1 MVIFVTSIRP
11 RLLLVLSA
19 VLVPSLAT
27 LAGET
32 AVPLQCQNVRLNAP
46 LGPDQE
52 VPGFQVALDG
62 TERVLFLSDVVL
74 DEEFDALTV
83 PQDGNAPPTL
93 FDIDRIP
100 GRFLNGFPQLA
111 VPTSR
116 AVIVGDFETLDQDE
130 IFSVGTATG
139 GGPLTKL
146 NPSMV
151 AEGDVRAFAISPDGT
166 TVVYAADQE
175 IDQKIELYR
184 VDVNGGNVIK
194 LSDPTDSGADV
205 DRRFRV
211 SSDSRFAVFRA
222 RNSAFRNNLFSADL
236 TTGNRVQLNANP
248 DNRGSA
254 SSDFQISPDGA
265 TVVYRADQ
273 ESNLLEL
280 FAVPTAGGAAVKIS
294 GPEVTNSVQD
304 PVISA
309 DSSRVVY
316 LEPITQNLYSVPLAG
331 GMPINLTESNS
342 PDSVREFV
350 LSGDRV
356 IYEAF
361 LDGSQRIFTVPIA
374 GGTLLQ
380 LSGDPAAIGT
390 TDEFVVSPDSQQIA
404 YAAVSTGAVGPGF
417 RVVRAVSIDG
427 SNDRPITGQGV
438 PGGDIRT
445 FEITPDNQQL
455 VFSGDFLI
463 DGQRELFAV
472 SLNVPGPVR
481 RINSP
486 LPDGAAIGASFN
498 DDFQQTLDGMRVVYL
513 ADQNTQGVKE
523 LFSADIRCDDLFA
536 DGFE

>member
-1 MVIFVTSIRP
+1 MTFIRP
-11 RLLLVLSA
+11 RLFLALSA
-19 VLVPSLAT
+19 LFVPYSAA

-83 PQDGNAPPTL
+83 PQDGSAPPTL

-100 GRFLNGFPQLA
+100 GRFLNGLPKLA
-111 VPTSR
+111 IPTSR
-116 AVIVGDFETLDQDE
+116 VVIVGDFETLDQDE
-130 IFSVGTATG
+130 IFSVSTATG
-139 GGPLTKL
+139 GGPLTRL

-151 AEGDVRAFAISPDGT
+151 EGGDIRAFAISPDGT
-166 TVVYAADQE
+166 TVAYAADQE
-175 IDQKIELYR
+175 VDQKIELYR
-184 VDVNGGNVIK
+184 VDIDGGNVTK
-194 LSDPTDSGADV
+194 LSDPADASADV
-205 DRRFRV
+205 DRRFEI
-211 SSDSRFAVFRA
+211 SSDSRYVVFRVDGT
-222 RNSAFRNNLFSADL
+222 SFRTNLFSADL
-236 TTGNRVQLNANP
+236 TTGDRVQLNENP
-248 DNRGSA
+248 DDRGSV
-254 SSDFQISPDGA
+254 SSDVLISPDGA

-280 FAVPTAGGAAVKIS
+280 FAVPIAGGTAVKIS
-294 GPEVTNSVQD
+294 GPEITNSARD

-309 DSSRVVY
+309 DSGQVVY
-316 LEPITQNLYSVPLAG
+316 LEPIQQNLYSVPIVG
-331 GMPINLTESNS
+331 GTPVNLTESNS

-356 IYEAF
+356 VYEAF
-361 LDGSQRIFTVPIA
+361 IDGAQRIFTVPIA
-374 GGTLLQ
+374 GGPLIQ
-380 LSGDPAAIGT
+380 LSGDPNTIGT

-404 YAAVSTGAVGPGF
+404 YAAVSTGGVGPGF

-486 LPDGAAIGASFN
+486 LPDGAAVGASFN